1 MRRVRLGRSDLEV
14 SVICLGTMTWGTQN
28 AEAEGHAQLDRALE
42 RGVNFLDTAEMYP
55 VNPVRAET
63 IGRTEEII
71 GSWIGRTGRR
81 GDWVIATKITGAGGK
96 ARGDEPI
103 TGAAVPR
110 ALEGSLRRLRTDVI
124 DLYQLHWPNPFV
136 PLRTQ
141 ARALATILDAGIA
154 RQAGVSNHSL
164 AGWQAIERA
173 LARPIVSNQ
182 VNFSLVAPSA
192 ATELVPYARDHGRVI
207 IAYSPLGQGLLA
219 RTDPGRPRDI
229 RRFSRQYSAAGLRR
243 TAALRAAVAD
253 IARAHGAT
261 PAQVA
266 LAWLIAH
273 GNVIV
278 IPGAHSVAQLE
289 ENAAAS
295 DLDLSDAELA
305 RLTALAGR

>member
-1 MRRVRLGRSDLEV
+1 VKTVDLGGVQV
-14 SVICLGTMTWGTQN
+14 SAVGLGTWQFGSREWGYGADY
-28 AEAEGHAQLDRALE
+28 AEREAPAIVRRALE
-42 RGVNFLDTAEMYP
+42 LGVTFIDTAEMYGLGASE
-55 VNPVRAET
+55 RI
-63 IGRTEEII
+63 IGRALAVDRAA
-71 GSWIGRTGRR
+71 GSTADGTTRSTPFL
-81 GDWVIATKITGAGGK
+81 ATKLMPILPIPGV
-96 ARGDEPI
+96 ARRSA
-103 TGAAVPR
+103 TNSR
-110 ALEGSLRRLRTDVI
+110 RRLRTGAI